1 MASPNRF
8 QAVGPW
14 LGSAQLPLD
23 LVQLNRN
30 FGDILR
36 AMAAVQPD
44 RPAVIT
50 ANAVTTFAELQLR
63 VDALT
68 AQIAAQDVPPG
79 PLALLLP
86 NGPDFLAGVFA
97 TFAAGRPAL
106 LLDPGQ
112 PAARLATLL
121 DAAGGSLILHDDR
134 PLDPIIFA
142 GRRGLTLAP
151 DFVAASC
158 LPDRLG
164 LDDPALL
171 LPTSGSSGT
180 PKLVVHSQRSLMQ
193 RILNNIAVLEF
204 TPAHRWM
211 LVGSHANVAVTGLL
225 SILFAGGTVCHA
237 DLLDDGAAGLL
248 DAMIDLEVT
257 NIRLVP
263 SVFRMLAR
271 RPQARR
277 AFGRLRG
284 LRLGAEPVRRSDLE
298 LARAMTSPDCRLE
311 NSYGATESA
320 GFSWCWP
327 PEQLPDSPIIPA
339 GKAKPGTEFMLLDEA
354 GQPVSS
360 GDVGEVVTSSLGN
373 ALGDWVDGRVDASR
387 FADDPRGNGQRIY
400 FTGDLGRLSPD
411 GDLIVLGRKDRMVKI
426 NGVHVSPPE
435 VEAHLQALP
444 GCAEVVVLPWTRADS
459 TRLVAFIVPELGMLL
474 PEPEPWLAQRL
485 PRPMVP
491 QRFVFVTEL
500 PYLASGKVDAARLL
514 QGLEDAAVPSAAAPA
529 ADALTQVVADIWA
542 DALRIPRPPID
553 ADFFALGGDSL
564 ALVEVFAAIEMRFGR
579 HVTVEH
585 LDASFTVAR
594 LSQLLDS
601 GVLPISTGGV
611 LVPLQPQ
618 GFLPPLYFVHAIG
631 GSIGHLPGLAAHL
644 GVKRP
649 FFAVRATADLA
660 INLSIERMGEVY
672 AEAIRERHVG
682 GPLHIAGYSIGGV
695 IAYET
700 ARRLIAAGYPV
711 ASLSV
716 IDQRYPGA
724 RWRWRDLGRMAWRDS
739 GRFPAYFRWW
749 AGKLSSKSVAR
760 IVRRWGRFLA
770 GRPQNLATVIDT
782 SALVPEVRRTGEA
795 HLAALRQYRP
805 EPCALRIAVYRARNR
820 GLKSLLLDD
829 SLGWSAVA
837 SGSVISRETPGDH
850 VSMISEP
857 HLAALAAELSEGLV
871 MMDASAQT
879 LPTCGVSADAVT
891 MRPD

>member
-1 MASPNRF
+1 
-8 QAVGPW
+8 
-14 LGSAQLPLD
+14 
-23 LVQLNRN
+23 
-30 FGDILR
+30 
-36 AMAAVQPD
+36 
-44 RPAVIT
+44 
-50 ANAVTTFAELQLR
+50 
-63 VDALT
+63 
-68 AQIAAQDVPPG
+68 
-79 PLALLLP
+79 
-86 NGPDFLAGVFA
+86 
-97 TFAAGRPAL
+97 
-106 LLDPGQ
+106 
-112 PAARLATLL
+112 
-121 DAAGGSLILHDDR
+121 
-134 PLDPIIFA
+134 
-142 GRRGLTLAP
+142 
-151 DFVAASC
+151 
-158 LPDRLG
+158 
-164 LDDPALL
+164 
-171 LPTSGSSGT
+171 
-180 PKLVVHSQRSLMQ
+180 
-193 RILNNIAVLEF
+193 
-204 TPAHRWM
+204 
-211 LVGSHANVAVTGLL
+211 
-225 SILFAGGTVCHA
+225 
-237 DLLDDGAAGLL
+237 
-248 DAMIDLEVT
+248 
-257 NIRLVP
+257 
-263 SVFRMLAR
+263 
-271 RPQARR
+271 
-277 AFGRLRG
+277 
-284 LRLGAEPVRRSDLE
+284 
-298 LARAMTSPDCRLE
+298 
-311 NSYGATESA
+311 
-320 GFSWCWP
+320 
-327 PEQLPDSPIIPA
+327 
-339 GKAKPGTEFMLLDEA
+339 
-354 GQPVSS
+354 
-360 GDVGEVVTSSLGN
+360 
-373 ALGDWVDGRVDASR
+373 
-387 FADDPRGNGQRIY
+387 
-400 FTGDLGRLSPD
+400 
-411 GDLIVLGRKDRMVKI
+411 
-426 NGVHVSPPE
+426 
-435 VEAHLQALP
+435 
-444 GCAEVVVLPWTRADS
+444 
-459 TRLVAFIVPELGMLL
+459 
-474 PEPEPWLAQRL
+474 
-485 PRPMVP
+485 MVP
-491 QRFVFVTEL
+491 QRFVFVSEL

-542 DALRIPRPPID
+542 EALRIPRPPID

-649 FFAVRATADLA
+649 FFAVRATVDLA

-672 AEAIRERHVG
+672 AEAIRERHAG

-724 RWRWRDLGRMAWRDS
+724 RWRWRELGRMAWRDS

-760 IVRRWGRFLA
+760 IVHRWGRFLA
-770 GRPQNLATVIDT
+770 GRAQNLATVIDT
-782 SALVPEVRRTGEA
+782 SALAPEIRRTGEA

-820 GLKSLLLDD
+820 GLRSLLLDD

-857 HLAALAAELSEGLV
+857 QLAALAAELSKGLV

-891 MRPD
+891 MRSD